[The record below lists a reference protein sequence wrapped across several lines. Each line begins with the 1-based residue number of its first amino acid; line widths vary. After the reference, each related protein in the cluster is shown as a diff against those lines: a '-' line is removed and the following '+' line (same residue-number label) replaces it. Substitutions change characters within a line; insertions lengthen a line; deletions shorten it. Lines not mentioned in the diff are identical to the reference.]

1 MQNHED
7 KQPSDR
13 PDRAALTAPPPVL
26 HLASRLRAAGG
37 EAWVVG
43 GAVRDLLLGRG
54 VSDWDLATNLRPER
68 TRALFPRALELG
80 ARFGTITVLHQDA
93 SYEITTF
100 RRDGLYSD
108 ARRPDEVQF
117 ADHLEDDLV
126 RRDFTVNALAWD
138 PLDGRLSDPTGGLA
152 DLEARILRAVG
163 DPVERFTEDGLRL
176 LRAVRFAAQLDFDL
190 EPRTY
195 RALVLCAPRIEKIAA
210 ERIRDEFQK
219 LLLAPLPSSAL
230 ALLHETGLLRRVLPE
245 LAACYG
251 IPQNRHHAYDVFHH
265 TLAAVDAA
273 PPENRIVRLAALF
286 HDTGKPET
294 RGEGIHGGT
303 FHAHQSASRRIVDRA
318 FRRLRFPGE
327 ERQRVSH
334 LVQHHMFHYRPEWT
348 DAAVRRFLRDVGR
361 EHLDDLFS
369 LRAADTLGNG
379 LKRRLAPE
387 LRELRRRID
396 LEIERQSAL
405 TVRDLAI
412 DGHDLMRSFGLAP
425 GPVIGELLHALLE
438 EVIDDP
444 GRNEAACLLDRARVI
459 LANEAESAGDGSAPG
474 RAIAPA
480 GEASAMTDDP
490 SEGSEHES

>member
-1 MQNHED
+1 M
-7 KQPSDR
+7 
-13 PDRAALTAPPPVL
+13 
-26 HLASRLRAAGG
+26 
-37 EAWVVG
+37 
-43 GAVRDLLLGRG
+43 
-54 VSDWDLATNLRPER
+54 
-68 TRALFPRALELG
+68 
-80 ARFGTITVLHQDA
+80 
-93 SYEITTF
+93 
-100 RRDGLYSD
+100 
-108 ARRPDEVQF
+108 
-117 ADHLEDDLV
+117 
-126 RRDFTVNALAWD
+126 
-138 PLDGRLSDPTGGLA
+138 
-152 DLEARILRAVG
+152 
-163 DPVERFTEDGLRL
+163 
-176 LRAVRFAAQLDFDL
+176 
-190 EPRTY
+190 
-195 RALVLCAPRIEKIAA
+195 
-210 ERIRDEFQK
+210 
-219 LLLAPLPSSAL
+219 
-230 ALLHETGLLRRVLPE
+230 
-245 LAACYG
+245 
-251 IPQNRHHAYDVFHH
+251 
-265 TLAAVDAA
+265 
-273 PPENRIVRLAALF
+273 
-286 HDTGKPET
+286 
-294 RGEGIHGGT
+294 
-303 FHAHQSASRRIVDRA
+303 DRA